1 MVKLV
6 NRAKMTTGTT
16 GTGTI
21 TLGSASDGYQSFA
34 AAGVSNGDK
43 VRYTIED
50 GNAWEIGTGTYTASG
65 TTLSRTVTES
75 SNSDNALNL
84 SGNAVVFVTAAAQD
98 FDNESPVIT
107 TEPPTS
113 TVEIASSGTTDVTM
127 VAQDPEGFDITYG
140 IAYKTANN
148 AVPSQLNSAPSI
160 NQSTGVYT
168 FTPSSTAGSFT
179 ARLSASDG
187 VKTTTR
193 LVDFSLLLSY
203 VVDYLV
209 IGGGGGG
216 GGTPV
221 GYSGAG
227 GGGAGGYRNS
237 YNSETSGGGGSSETG
252 ITISSSTNFTV
263 TVGAGGA
270 GAPNNT
276 GNTTGSAGSDS
287 VFGNITSVGGGYGG
301 VQSLH
306 AGNGGSGGGAGFRA
320 ASNAG
325 TGTSNQ
331 GYNGGNGAS
340 DSSDPWPAA
349 GGGGAGGVGGDRT
362 TGGGA
367 GGAGVASSITGSS
380 VTRAAGGQGGYS
392 YGAGVAGADGAA
404 NTGTGGGGGSG
415 NAGGDGGSGVV
426 ILRYPS
432 NATLSV
438 GSGLTYS
445 TATVGS
451 DKVTTFTAGTGTIT
465 FS

>member
-6 NRAKMTTGTT
+6 NRAKMTTSTT

-21 TLGSASDGYQSFA
+21 TLGSASDGYQTFA
-34 AAGVSNGDK
+34 AAGVSNGDT

-84 SGNAVVFVTAAAQD
+84 SGSAVVFVTAAAQD

-127 VAQDPEGFDITYG
+127 VAQDPEGFDVVYG

-148 AVPSQLNSAPSI
+148 AVPSQLNAAPSI

-193 LVDFSLLLSY
+193 LVDFNLSLAY

-216 GGTPV
+216 AGTQNS
-221 GYSGAG
+221 GYSCGG

-252 ITISSSTNFTV
+252 ITVSSSTNFTV

-270 GAPNNT
+270 GGAASTYSN
-276 GNTTGSAGSDS
+276 GSAGSDS
-287 VFGNITSVGGGYGG
+287 VFGSITSVGGGYGSADSTG
-301 VQSLH
+301 
-306 AGNGGSGGGAGFRA
+306 GNGGSGGGGGHNTE
-320 ASNAG
+320 SGGN
-325 TGTSNQ
+325 GTSNQ
-331 GYNGGNGAS
+331 GY
-340 DSSDPWPAA
+340 A
-349 GGGGAGGVGGDRT
+349 GGSSSGDNRISWPCPG
-362 TGGGA
+362 GGGA
-367 GGAGVASSITGSS
+367 GGAGGNVTSNVSGGAGGVGLASSITGSS
-380 VTRAAGGQGGYS
+380 VTRAVGGDGGDDD
-392 YGAGVAGADGAA
+392 ANQTAGANGTA
-404 NTGTGGGGGSG
+404 NTGNGGAGGEGAAGGS
-415 NAGGDGGSGVV
+415 GGSGVV

-432 NATLSV
+432 TATLSV

>member
-1 MVKLV
+1 
-6 NRAKMTTGTT
+6 MTTSTT

-21 TLGSASDGYQSFA
+21 TLGSASDGYQTFA
-34 AAGVSNGDK
+34 AAGVSNGDT

-84 SGNAVVFVTAAAQD
+84 SGSAVVFVTAAAQD

-127 VAQDPEGFDITYG
+127 VAQDPEGFDVVYG

-148 AVPSQLNSAPSI
+148 AVPSQLNAAPSI

-193 LVDFSLLLSY
+193 LVDFNLSLAY

-216 GGTPV
+216 AGTQNS
-221 GYSGAG
+221 GYSCGG

-252 ITISSSTNFTV
+252 ITVSSSTNFTV

-270 GAPNNT
+270 GGAASTYSN
-276 GNTTGSAGSDS
+276 GSAGSDS
-287 VFGNITSVGGGYGG
+287 VFGSITSVGGGYGSANSSG
-301 VQSLH
+301 
-306 AGNGGSGGGAGFRA
+306 GNGGSGGGGGYLNQ
-320 ASNAG
+320 SGG
-325 TGTSNQ
+325 TGTANQ
-331 GYNGGNGAS
+331 GYAGGSTSGNNATS
-340 DSSDPWPAA
+340 WPCA
-349 GGGGAGGVGGDRT
+349 GGGGAGGVGGNVT
-362 TGGGA
+362 SNASGGA
-367 GGAGVASSITGSS
+367 GGVGLASSITGSS
-380 VTRAAGGQGGYS
+380 VTRAVGGDGGDDD
-392 YGAGVAGADGAA
+392 ANQTAGANGTA
-404 NTGTGGGGGSG
+404 NTGNGGAGGEGAAGGS
-415 NAGGDGGSGVV
+415 GGSGVV

-432 NATLSV
+432 TATLSV

>member
-6 NRAKMTTGTT
+6 NRAKMTTSTT

-21 TLGSASDGYQSFA
+21 TLGSASDGYQTFA
-34 AAGVSNGDK
+34 AAGVSNGDT

-84 SGNAVVFVTAAAQD
+84 SGSAVVFVTAAAQD

-127 VAQDPEGFDITYG
+127 VAQDPEGFDVVYG

-148 AVPSQLNSAPSI
+148 AVPSQLNAAPSI

-193 LVDFSLLLSY
+193 LVDFNLSLAY

-216 GGTPV
+216 AGTQNS
-221 GYSGAG
+221 GYSCGG

-252 ITISSSTNFTV
+252 ITVSSSTNFTV

-270 GAPNNT
+270 GGAASTYSN
-276 GNTTGSAGSDS
+276 GSAGSDS
-287 VFGNITSVGGGYGG
+287 VFGSITSVGGGYGSADSTG
-301 VQSLH
+301 
-306 AGNGGSGGGAGFRA
+306 GNGGSGGGGGHNTE
-320 ASNAG
+320 SGGN
-325 TGTSNQ
+325 GTSNQ
-331 GYNGGNGAS
+331 GY
-340 DSSDPWPAA
+340 A
-349 GGGGAGGVGGDRT
+349 GGSSSGDNRISWPCPG
-362 TGGGA
+362 GGGA
-367 GGAGVASSITGSS
+367 GGAGGNVTSNVSGGAGGVGLASSITGSS
-380 VTRAAGGQGGYS
+380 VTRAVGGDGGDDD
-392 YGAGVAGADGAA
+392 ANQTAGANGTA
-404 NTGTGGGGGSG
+404 NTGNGGAGGEGAAGGS
-415 NAGGDGGSGVV
+415 GGSGVV

-432 NATLSV
+432 TATLSV

-451 DKVTTFTAGTGTIT
+451 DKVTTFTAGTGTVT

>member
-1 MVKLV
+1 MTKSRDLGNLVSDGASVGGGVTAYDDTSDLPSSGNSDGDLAWVKDV
-6 NRAKMTTGTT
+6 SGSGAKKAMYAWN
-16 GTGTI
+16 
-21 TLGSASDGYQSFA
+21 GSAW
-34 AAGVSNGDK
+34 DK
-43 VRYTIED
+43 V
-50 GNAWEIGTGTYTASG
+50 ASG
-65 TTLSRTVTES
+65 
-75 SNSDNALNL
+75 SD
-84 SGNAVVFVTAAAQD
+84 
-98 FDNESPVIT
+98 ESPVIL
-107 TEPPTS
+107 TEPPTTEVS
-113 TVEIASSGTTDVTM
+113 LPLSGTTDVTM

-193 LVDFSLLLSY
+193 LVDFSLSLSY

-216 GGTPV
+216 GGTPS

-270 GAPNNT
+270 GAPNNN
-276 GNTTGSAGSDS
+276 GNSTGSAGSDS

-301 VQSLH
+301 VQNLH
-306 AGNGGSGGGAGFRA
+306 GGNGGSGGGAGFRA

-331 GYNGGNGAS
+331 GYNGGNGVS
-340 DSSDPWPAA
+340 DSGDPYPAA

-392 YGAGVAGADGAA
+392 YNAGVAGADGAA

-432 NATLSV
+432 TKTLTV
-438 GSGLTYS
+438 GSGLTSS

-451 DKVTTFTAGTGTIT
+451 DKVTTFTAGTGTVS
-465 FS
+465 FSI